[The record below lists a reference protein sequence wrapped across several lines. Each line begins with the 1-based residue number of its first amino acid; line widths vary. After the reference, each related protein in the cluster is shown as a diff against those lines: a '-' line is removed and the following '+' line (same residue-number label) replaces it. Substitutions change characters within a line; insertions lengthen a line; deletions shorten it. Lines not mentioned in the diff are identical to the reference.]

1 MSAQS
6 IEQPYPIFTDAD
18 GDPLE
23 AGYIWIGVE
32 NLNPITD
39 PVAVYWDS
47 ALTQPAVQP
56 IRTSGGY
63 MANAGTPARLY
74 TSGAY
79 SILVQDRNGITAYS
93 APSETVLLNSDAVT
107 FLQAGTGAVTRTAQ
121 SKMRD
126 WMSVKDFG
134 AVGDGATDD
143 TIAMNA
149 AAAAAGAAKKAL
161 FVPAGVYKMTSPWV
175 VPITVYVLG
184 ESASILP
191 GFDPGS
197 FWNYGSVIFKA
208 HTGNGLVKIG
218 AGAYDSGA
226 PTENITISSN
236 RTLYPGGNGFVIDKC
251 SNVHL
256 IRCNVFSVGGDAY
269 QLGVTAGDV
278 TGHNYT
284 FNCYSNN
291 PVGVHYRLRQKWGR
305 YQYSVAD
312 GGTIGM
318 FFDNAPLSQV
328 EGFHFEGFTQV
339 GIKISN
345 GSTNCVLSGRGY
357 IGHTTATS
365 VIGIQITNEPGN
377 SNTIIENVWLTSG
390 NISGAV
396 GMEIYGSAVD
406 TIVKNCTFINW
417 DSGFSSSAS
426 FGNTGTTV
434 ADCVFSSCNLPIY
447 SAAEN
452 TTYTGN
458 KFSSTIGSY
467 TIRHIAGT
475 NGLWSNNV
483 FDKTLDP
490 NLSGVQGNFSGI
502 KVKNNVGYISRNRG
516 VTGSIAAYTNIAHG
530 LAGTPTSQ
538 IVLST
543 TSSGITSFPQVAV
556 LNSTNFQLYWTGVA
570 NAQWAW
576 ETALPC
582 DY

>member
-39 PVAVYWDS
+39 PVAVYWDA

-56 IRTSGGY
+56 IRTAGGY
-63 MANAGTPARLY
+63 PVNNGTPAALHVA
-74 TSGAY
+74 GAY
-79 SILVQDRNGITAYS
+79 SILVQDRNGITVYS
-93 APSETVLLNSDAVT
+93 AQSETVLTSSNAVT
-107 FLQAGTGAVTRTAQ
+107 FLQAGIGAVARTAQ

-149 AAAAAGAAKKAL
+149 AAAAAGVAKKAL
-161 FVPAGVYKMTSPWV
+161 FVPAGVYKMTAPWV

-184 ESASILP
+184 EGSSLQL
-191 GFDPGS
+191 GLDPGS

-208 HTGNGLVKIG
+208 HTGSGLVKIG
-218 AGAYDSGA
+218 SGAYDPGA

-256 IRCNVFSVGGDAY
+256 IRCNVFSVGGDAF

-305 YQYSVAD
+305 YQYPVTD

-328 EGFHFEGFTQV
+328 DGFHFEGFTQV

-345 GSTNCVLSGRGY
+345 VSTNCVFSGRGY

-365 VIGIQITNEPGN
+365 VIGIQITNESGN

-396 GMEIYGSAVD
+396 GMEISVSAVD
-406 TIVKNCTFINW
+406 TTVKNCTFINW

-434 ADCVFSSCNLPIY
+434 ADCVFSNCNLPIY

-458 KFSSTIGSY
+458 KFLSTIGSY

-502 KVKNNVGYISRNRG
+502 KVNNNVGYISRNRG
-516 VTGSIAAYTNIAHG
+516 QTGLIAAYTNIAHG

-543 TSSGITSFPQVAV
+543 VTSGITSFPQVAA
-556 LNSTNFQLYWTGVA
+556 LNATNFQLFWTGTA
-570 NAQWAW
+570 NVQWSW
-576 ETALPC
+576 EVSLPC